1 MFLSELSY
9 FTAILNFSETAS
21 IFRKNLYV
29 WSLETTRLIKVL
41 DAHFGR
47 IVQLEPLTVGSWNNV
62 ITSSID
68 RTVKIWNIDN
78 IFEQVHKI
86 DRQELPIDSIT

>member
-1 MFLSELSY
+1 MTLVYREAKYICSRQ
-9 FTAILNFSETAS
+9 IFS
-21 IFRKNLYV
+21 IYFRKSLYV
-29 WSLETTRLIKVL
+29 WSLETTKLIKVL

-86 DRQELPIDSIT
+86 DRQELPIDMIR